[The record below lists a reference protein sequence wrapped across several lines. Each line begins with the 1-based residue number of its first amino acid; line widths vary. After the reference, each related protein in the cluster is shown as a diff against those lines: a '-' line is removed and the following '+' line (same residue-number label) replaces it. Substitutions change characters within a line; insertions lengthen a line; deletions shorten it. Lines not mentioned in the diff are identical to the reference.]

1 MVCNPL
7 STVAI
12 EIAAIIDSWTKS
24 TRGTQLDVEITL
36 LLTVVLFPRQAA
48 TVCYDNSVCCIVHI
62 KESSSVLAAIL
73 PARTLEGVFVDR
85 SRRPATLSA
94 TTFRALQKRIRGK
107 KKRSTK
113 TFFFCHTVPNA
124 GVVVVRAH

>member
-48 TVCYDNSVCCIVHI
+48 TICYDNSVCCIVHI

-73 PARTLEGVFVDR
+73 PARTLKGVFINR

-94 TTFRALQKRIRGK
+94 TTFRTLQKRIAAGRRTVYE
-107 KKRSTK
+107 KR
-113 TFFFCHTVPNA
+113 FFFPATLCPTPE
-124 GVVVVRAH
+124 